1 MYLYKKII
9 GYWAVFF
16 IIWTLFI
23 GCVGTPESISSKYE
37 ILPEKP
43 DGYAISKRVLLVA
56 DNQLNHLYGNPIW
69 LRNEL
74 FDHIV
79 SVTIRP
85 VQQDLFGQD
94 ILKWTLQY
102 YGKRIPVVHLGDG
115 TNMACAGEFES
126 FREIMDTAEQPW
138 VMAPGNHDAYLLGNL
153 HTLDEDWWH
162 EACIRADGPMTKDRF
177 VTEYLAHLKHQHGAI
192 AKCLDN
198 NGLQGECRSDAIADP
213 FLRKVAWKIDK
224 EKPYRSYVVQEL
236 DLGRS
241 DADLP
246 VSAVLMDSSQYKHPP
261 TLVPAPPYSNAGLSG
276 SILGDQMEVA
286 ERWLKN
292 DPTGKKLTILMIHH
306 PYSVLLKAAR
316 KTIDGF
322 REKYRI
328 PLYISGHTHHGEY
341 FVRGGDNGWIELNVG
356 SMVDWPIEFRTFEI
370 HQIIDN
376 PKNLVFRTPLF
387 RIPDIWDNAVPPR
400 KPQAMAEWEI
410 KKTDAPNFY
419 LAHNYKS
426 NPNPEKTQQD
436 LLVSLLY
443 TYKSFLNAVES
454 APDNT
459 HWPEGYS
466 SDQEI
471 ISAID
476 TLLVNKDIDAM
487 TSFLIELGNFDK
499 KRKPGDPVVHR
510 DYRLYQA
517 IWASKYDKLEGRKPV
532 IADPYIRFPKGVDNE

>member
-9 GYWAVFF
+9 RYWAFFF
-16 IIWTLFI
+16 IIWILFI
-23 GCVGTPESISSKYE
+23 GCEGTPKSISSKYE

-69 LRNEL
+69 LRNQL

-94 ILKWTLQY
+94 ILKWALRY

-126 FREIMDTAEQPW
+126 FREIMDTADQPW
-138 VMAPGNHDAYLLGNL
+138 VMAPGNHDAYFLGNL
-153 HTLDEDWWH
+153 HVQDEDWWN
-162 EACIRADGPMTKDRF
+162 EACARADGPMTKDRF
-177 VTEYLAHLKHQHGAI
+177 VEEYIEHLKHQHGAF
-192 AKCLDN
+192 AKCLNDSR
-198 NGLQGECRSDAIADP
+198 LQGECHDISDP
-213 FLRKVAWKIDK
+213 FLRTVAWKIDK

-241 DADLP
+241 DSDLP
-246 VSAVLMDSSQYKHPP
+246 VSAILMDSSQYHHAP
-261 TLVPAPPYSNAGLSG
+261 TLVPTPPISYNAGLSG
-276 SILGDQMEVA
+276 SILDDQMEVV

-292 DPTGKKLTILMIHH
+292 DPTGKKLTILMVHH

-316 KTIDGF
+316 KTIDGL
-322 REKYRI
+322 REKYKI

-356 SMVDWPIEFRTFEI
+356 SIVDWPIEFRTFEI

-376 PKNLVFRTPLF
+376 PQNLVFRTPLF
-387 RIPDIWDNAVPPR
+387 RIPDIWDNAVPPQ
-400 KPQAMAEWEI
+400 KPQAMAGWEI
-410 KKTDAPNFY
+410 KKTDAQNFY
-419 LAHNYKS
+419 LAHNYRS
-426 NPNPEKTQQD
+426 SPNPKKTQQD
-436 LLVSLLY
+436 LLVSLLH
-443 TYKSFLNAVES
+443 TYKSFLKAVES

-466 SDQEI
+466 SDQKI
-471 ISAID
+471 IAAID

-487 TSFLIELGNFDK
+487 TSFLIELGDFDK
-499 KRKPGDPVVHR
+499 KRKPAMPVVHR

-517 IWASKYDKLEGRKPV
+517 VWASKYDKLEGRKPV
-532 IADPYIRFPKGVDNE
+532 ITDPYIRFPKGAYNE